1 MELETKEN
9 SSNSLIPDF
18 SGKRILISEDND
30 LNLFVAKAFL
40 KKTNADLDFAKDG
53 KETLEKVKNSFSNPF
68 SLIFMDV
75 QMPEMDGLE
84 ACRQIRKLGGYCE
97 TVPVIAMTGNVS
109 SEDKDEALEAG
120 MNDYITKPVK
130 QSEILSKSAHI
141 LFGEDIPYIKKE
153 TPESKPPLESAPKAA
168 ASNTQKVQEFDF
180 SGKRFLIVDDN
191 KLNLE
196 ILHLM
201 LNKTGCDI
209 VEASDGVEALEKYM
223 KSAPGYFDIILMDI
237 LMPRMDGN
245 ECAKKIRSS
254 GKEDSNLPIIAI
266 SANAFQED
274 KEKSMEAGINF
285 HMSKPINMKILF
297 ETVKSFF

>member
-1 MELETKEN
+1 MELKTKEN

-30 LNLFVAKAFL
+30 LNMFVAKAFI
-40 KKTNADLDFAKDG
+40 KKTNAELDFAKDG
-53 KETLEKVKNSFSNPF
+53 KEALEKVKDSFSNPF
-68 SLIFMDV
+68 SLIFMDI
-75 QMPEMDGLE
+75 QMPVMDGLE

-97 TVPVIAMTGNVS
+97 KVPVIAMTGNVS
-109 SEDKDEALEAG
+109 SEDKDKALEAG

-130 QSEILSKSAHI
+130 QSEFLSKSAHI
-141 LFGEDIPYIKKE
+141 LFGKDIPYIKKE
-153 TPESKPPLESAPKAA
+153 TAESKTASENIPKPD
-168 ASNTQKVQEFDF
+168 SKGFQKTPEFDF

-196 ILHLM
+196 ILQLM
-201 LNKTGCDI
+201 LKKTGCDI
-209 VEASDGVEALEKYM
+209 VEASDGVEAFEKYM
-223 KSAPGYFDIILMDI
+223 NSASGYFDIILMDI